1 VGVYALESLLLNLTD
16 PAWLWKMFTAIMAI
30 TIIDLVLSGDNAA
43 VIGLAI
49 RDLPHDLQ
57 KKAAIYGA
65 AGAIVLRVIF
75 TIFATYLLTVP
86 YLSAIGGLILIG
98 IMFKLIKHDDG
109 GEDENIKSSDSFWP
123 AIGTIIIAD
132 LSMAFDN
139 VMGVAG
145 AAHGSVGLVVFGL
158 LLSIPILVFGAT
170 WLATLMG
177 KYPIIIYIGAAVL
190 AHTAFAMIFH
200 DKALNLTNYTGE
212 LLGNIIPWALA
223 ALVLAYGFYVVQKTK
238 NKYDTNSVN
247 VD

>member
-1 VGVYALESLLLNLTD
+1 MILSD
-16 PAWLWKMFTAIMAI
+16 PAWLWKTFMAI
-30 TIIDLVLSGDNAA
+30 ISISIIDLVLSGDNAA

-49 RDLPHDLQ
+49 RNLPKEMQ
-57 KKAAIYGA
+57 RKAAIYGA

-86 YLSAIGGLILIG
+86 YLSAIGGIILVWITY
-98 IMFKLIKHDDG
+98 KLIKHDDG
-109 GEDENIKSSDSFWP
+109 CEENVKSCDKFWP

-145 AAHGSVGLVVFGL
+145 AAHGSVALVIFGL
-158 LLSIPILVFGAT
+158 LLSIPILVYGAT

-190 AHTAFAMIFH
+190 AHTSFAMIFH
-200 DKALNLTNYTGE
+200 DKALYLTQYTGE
-212 LLGNIIPWALA
+212 FWGNMIPWSLGL
-223 ALVLAYGFYVVQKTK
+223 LVLVYGVFDIKKTDK
-238 NKYDTNSVN
+238 TFNI
-247 VD
+247 

>member
-1 VGVYALESLLLNLTD
+1 MFVENLLVHLSD
-16 PAWLWKMFTAIMAI
+16 PAWLWKMFMAVI
-30 TIIDLVLSGDNAA
+30 SISIIDLVLSGDNAA

-49 RDLPHDLQ
+49 RDLPHEMQ
-57 KKAAIYGA
+57 KKAAIFGA

-75 TIFATYLLTVP
+75 TVFATYLLLVP
-86 YLSAIGGLILIG
+86 YLSAIGGIILIW
-98 IMFKLIKHDDG
+98 ITYKLIKHDDSCD
-109 GEDENIKSSDSFWP
+109 DENVQSCDKFWP

-145 AAHGSVGLVVFGL
+145 AAHGSVALVVFGL
-158 LLSIPILVFGAT
+158 LLSIPILVYGAT

-200 DKALNLTNYTGE
+200 DKALHLDLYTGVFLGNLIPW
-212 LLGNIIPWALA
+212 LLGLG
-223 ALVLAYGFYVVQKTK
+223 VLAYGFFTLRKT
-238 NKYDTNSVN
+238 NKQYEISK
-247 VD
+247 

>member
-1 VGVYALESLLLNLTD
+1 MESLLMNLTD
-16 PAWLWKMFTAIMAI
+16 PAWLWKMFTAILAI

-49 RDLPHDLQ
+49 RNLPHDLQ

-86 YLSAIGGLILIG
+86 YLSAIGGLILVG
-98 IMFKLIKHDDG
+98 ITIRLMKHDDG
-109 GEDENIKSSDSFWP
+109 DSCDENVKSCDSFWP
-123 AIGTIIIAD
+123 AIGTIVIAD

-158 LLSIPILVFGAT
+158 LP
-170 WLATLMG
+170 
-177 KYPIIIYIGAAVL
+177 
-190 AHTAFAMIFH
+190 
-200 DKALNLTNYTGE
+200 
-212 LLGNIIPWALA
+212 
-223 ALVLAYGFYVVQKTK
+223 
-238 NKYDTNSVN
+238 
-247 VD
+247 

>member
-1 VGVYALESLLLNLTD
+1 MDNLLMNLCD
-16 PAWLWKMFTAIMAI
+16 PAWLWKMFMAVISI

-49 RDLPHDLQ
+49 RNLPKEMQ

-75 TIFATYLLTVP
+75 TVFATYLLTIP
-86 YLSAIGGLILIG
+86 YLSAIGGIILVWITY
-98 IMFKLIKHDDG
+98 KLMKHDNSCEG
-109 GEDENIKSSDSFWP
+109 NVKSCDNFWP

-145 AAHGSVGLVVFGL
+145 AAHGSVALVIFGL
-158 LLSIPILVFGAT
+158 LLSIPILVYGAT

-200 DKALNLTNYTGE
+200 DKALYLTQYTGE
-212 LLGNIIPWALA
+212 FWGNMIPWLLGL
-223 ALVLAYGFYVVQKTK
+223 LVLIYGLWDVERTK
-238 NKYDTNSVN
+238 KQYKIIKKK
-247 VD
+247 

>member
-1 VGVYALESLLLNLTD
+1 MNFSD
-16 PAWLWKMFTAIMAI
+16 PAWLWKMFMAI
-30 TIIDLVLSGDNAA
+30 ISITLIDLVLSGDNAA

-49 RDLPHDLQ
+49 RNLPKEMQ

-75 TIFATYLLTVP
+75 TVFATYLLTVP
-86 YLSAIGGLILIG
+86 YLSAIGGIILVWIT
-98 IMFKLIKHDDG
+98 FKLIKHDDSC
-109 GEDENIKSSDSFWP
+109 EENVKSCDQFWP
-123 AIGTIIIAD
+123 AIGTIVIAD

-145 AAHGSVGLVVFGL
+145 AAHGSVALVIFGL
-158 LLSIPILVFGAT
+158 LLSIPILVYGAT

-200 DKALNLTNYTGE
+200 DQALHLNRYTGE
-212 LLGNIIPWALA
+212 FLGDMIPWILGV
-223 ALVLAYGFYVVQKTK
+223 LVLAYGFFNIRK
-238 NKYDTNSVN
+238 NKTA
-247 VD
+247 

>member
-1 VGVYALESLLLNLTD
+1 MESLLMNLTD
-16 PAWLWKMFTAIMAI
+16 PAWLWKMFTAILAI

-43 VIGLAI
+43 VIGLAV
-49 RDLPHDLQ
+49 RNLPHDLQ

-86 YLSAIGGLILIG
+86 YLSAIGGLILVG
-98 IMFKLIKHDDG
+98 ITIKLMKHDDG
-109 GEDENIKSSDSFWP
+109 DSCDENVKSCDSFWP
-123 AIGTIIIAD
+123 AIGTIVIAD

-158 LLSIPILVFGAT
+158 LLSVPILVYGAT

-200 DKALNLTNYTGE
+200 DKALHLTLYTGE
-212 LLGNIIPWALA
+212 LMGNIIPWALA
-223 ALVLAYGFYVVQKTK
+223 AAVLAYGFYTVSKAKKKYKTGGL
-238 NKYDTNSVN
+238 SAE
-247 VD
+247 